1 MKLTKFHLLLI
12 GVLVSSGCAQR
23 TSAPKLS
30 VQQQNAVINPL
41 TQSMH
46 NCARANI
53 TDVDD
58 LITDASYI
66 AIELANR
73 CSKEYQTYVTTY
85 LDVTNTE
92 PRVKTM
98 VLREAAQ
105 DEYKAKIFLPD
116 VLEYRAAYRKYL
128 REKESSENKVKANL

>member
-12 GVLVSSGCAQR
+12 GVLFSSGCAQH
-23 TSAPKLS
+23 TSSPKLTA
-30 VQQQNAVINPL
+30 QQQNAILNPL

-73 CSKEYQTYVTTY
+73 CRKEYQTYVTTY
-85 LDVTNTE
+85 LDVTDTE

-128 REKESSENKVKANL
+128 SEKEYSKNKVKTNL